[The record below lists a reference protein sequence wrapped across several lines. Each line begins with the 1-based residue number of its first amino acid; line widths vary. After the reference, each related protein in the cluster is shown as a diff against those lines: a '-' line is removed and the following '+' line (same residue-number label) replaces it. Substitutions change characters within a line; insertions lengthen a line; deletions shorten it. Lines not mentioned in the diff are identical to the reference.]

1 MNIEEIARKGSAAD
15 LQRALSTCDAVDQY
29 DLIDALCSA
38 AIEAR
43 LENIRV
49 LLNAGVSPNGI
60 GNRGGMPLFYAVESD
75 SVDAVELLVRGGAD
89 VNCRDSTG
97 WLPLQAAIDYEADS
111 ADQCREPIRANI
123 SSKLL
128 ELGADPTMTNDDG
141 LSAIEIARKVGHEP
155 FLRLIG
161 DPGAARRR

>member
-1 MNIEEIARKGSAAD
+1 MSIEEIARKGSVAD
-15 LQRALSTCDAVDQY
+15 LQRTLSTYGALDQG
-29 DLIDALCSA
+29 DMIDALCGA

-43 LENIRV
+43 LENIQV

-60 GNRGGMPLFYAVESD
+60 GNRGGMPLFCAVESH

-89 VNCRDSTG
+89 VNRRDSTG
-97 WLPLQAAIDYEADS
+97 WLPPQAAIDYEANS
-111 ADQCREPIRANI
+111 ADQCREPIRADI

-128 ELGADPTMTNDDG
+128 ELGADPSMTNADG
-141 LSAIEIARKVGHEP
+141 RSAIEFARKVGHEP

-161 DPGAARRR
+161 DPGAPRQR